1 MTSGALYFFADLT
14 PAPFPLDGDT
24 MILNERAHRR
34 VLDDMRA
41 HPHLYEAFVG
51 NSLNSPDA
59 TAFLEGHP
67 NAARIDRQVNGE
79 TVHILLTDR

>member
-1 MTSGALYFFADLT
+1 
-14 PAPFPLDGDT
+14 
-24 MILNERAHRR
+24 
-34 VLDDMRA
+34 MRA